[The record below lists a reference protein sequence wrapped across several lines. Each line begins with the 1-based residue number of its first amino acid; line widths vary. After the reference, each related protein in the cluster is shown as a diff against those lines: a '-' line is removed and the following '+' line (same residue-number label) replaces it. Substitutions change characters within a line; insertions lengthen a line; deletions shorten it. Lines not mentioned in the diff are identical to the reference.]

1 MGMIT
6 IMEIMMIT
14 MIMTAVMIMTKLPRT
29 ALVAEEFGDAI

>member
-1 MGMIT
+1 MIT

-14 MIMTAVMIMTKLPRT
+14 MIMTAVMIMPRLPRT